1 MSPVPGPVSPRPGL
15 KRDLRRIGQSAVREH
30 MRANARPIAATDNY
44 GWTFDPGA
52 SEHASLCPWV
62 IPTGTTVAEVARP
75 PADETSDDGG
85 TYSDSPAIF
94 GLEIVSAACTC
105 GLYRNV
111 TLRAETTFDGV
122 LCGIFLGD
130 QPPTAHRS
138 TEI

>member
-15 KRDLRRIGQSAVREH
+15 KGDLRRIGQLAVREH

-75 PADETSDDGG
+75 QTKRATMVAPTRTARRSSDLR
-85 TYSDSPAIF
+85 SSAPHAP
-94 GLEIVSAACTC
+94 AACT
-105 GLYRNV
+105 G
-111 TLRAETTFDGV
+111 T
-122 LCGIFLGD
+122 
-130 QPPTAHRS
+130 
-138 TEI
+138 